1 MTELAATASAATL
14 ARDRQA
20 PLRTGIV
27 GCSGIAIAKP
37 ERTAAPRRTPQ
48 PHSHAAAYHA
58 VPETVVAAVCDV
70 VPESSARY
78 ASLWGEAPAYTDYR
92 EMLAREN
99 LDLLSI
105 VTPDHLHADIF
116 VDACAAGVKGIFCE
130 KPIATTL
137 ADADRMIDA
146 AAKHGVR
153 VVVNHT
159 RRFDP
164 FYRQAKWL
172 IEQGTIGT
180 LSRVIGTMGG
190 ERAMLFRNGTHLA
203 DTIAF
208 FADAYPAWLVAE
220 LDGDKKWGTAYMG
233 IGGREAASEPG
244 ATAYIAFQ
252 NGVRGLY
259 NGTKTTAT
267 NFELDLQGTAGRI
280 RISDYSAELTLP
292 IEGGGL
298 TTQPMPASIE
308 MTSGMVTA
316 VRELVEQVNHPNESG
331 DGVKALQAGRATL
344 EILLGIL
351 ASADAGAAR
360 VDFPLV
366 ERASAER

>member
-1 MTELAATASAATL
+1 MTEKVSANSH
-14 ARDRQA
+14 Q
-20 PLRTGIV
+20 PLRAGIV

-37 ERTAAPRRTPQ
+37 ERSAAPRRTPL
-48 PHSHAAAYHA
+48 PHSHAAAFHA
-58 VPETVVAAVCDV
+58 VPSTVVAAVCDV
-70 VPESSARY
+70 VPASTERY
-78 ASLWGEAPAYTDYR
+78 KTLWGEVPTYSDYR
-92 EMLAREN
+92 EMLAREH

-137 ADADRMIDA
+137 GDADRMIAA
-146 AAKHGVR
+146 AAKYGVK

-172 IEQGTIGT
+172 IDQGTIGK

-203 DTIAF
+203 DTIAY
-208 FADAYPAWLVAE
+208 FADSDPDWLIAE
-220 LDGDKKWGTAYMG
+220 LDDEGKQWGTAYMG
-233 IGGREAASEPG
+233 TGGRDASSEPG
-244 ATAYIAFQ
+244 ATAYIRFK
-252 NGVRGLY
+252 NGVRAVY
-259 NGTKTTAT
+259 NGTKTTTT
-267 NFELDLQGTAGRI
+267 NFELDLQGESGRI
-280 RISDYSAELTLP
+280 RISDQFAELSLP
-292 IEGGGL
+292 VEGGGL
-298 TTQPMPASIE
+298 TTQSLPASIV
-308 MTSGMVTA
+308 MTSGMVAA
-316 VRELVEQVNHPNESG
+316 VEELVESLAESG
-331 DGVKALQAGRATL
+331 DGVKALQAGRTTL

-351 ASADAGAAR
+351 VSADAGAAR

-366 ERASAER
+366 EGASAGM

>member
-1 MTELAATASAATL
+1 MSASTASASQ
-14 ARDRQA
+14 RSRRA
-20 PLRTGIV
+20 PLRAGIV
-27 GCSGIAIAKP
+27 GCSGISIAKP
-37 ERTAAPRRTPQ
+37 ERSAAPRRTPL
-48 PHSHAAAYHA
+48 PHSHASAFHA
-58 VPETVVAAVCDV
+58 VPETEVVAVCDV
-70 VPESSARY
+70 VPDATARY
-78 ASLWGEAPAYTDYR
+78 VAAWGEAARYTDYR
-92 EMLAREN
+92 ELLAREN

-105 VTPDHLHADIF
+105 ATPDHLHADIF
-116 VDACAAGVKGIFCE
+116 VDACAAGVKGIVCE

-137 ADADRMIDA
+137 ADADRMIA
-146 AAKHGVR
+146 AAAQHGAK

-172 IEQGTIGT
+172 IDQGTIGK

-208 FADAYPAWLVAE
+208 FADAYPSWLIAE
-220 LDGDKKWGTAYMG
+220 LDDPEKKWGTTYMG
-233 IGGREAASEPG
+233 TGGRDALSEPG

-259 NGTKTTAT
+259 NGSKSTIT
-267 NFELDLQGTAGRI
+267 NFELVLMGESGSI

-292 IEGGGL
+292 LPGGGL
-298 TTQPMPASIE
+298 TTQPMPSSID
-308 MTSGMVTA
+308 MNSGMVTA
-316 VRELVEQVNHPNESG
+316 VRELVEQVTHPDESG

-366 ERASAER
+366 ERTSTEL

>member
-1 MTELAATASAATL
+1 MTDPIAAGSPTALLAPT
-14 ARDRQA
+14 RA
-20 PLRTGIV
+20 PLRAGIV

-37 ERTAAPRRTPQ
+37 ERTAAPRRTPL

-58 VPETVVAAVCDV
+58 VPSTGVAAVCDV
-70 VPESSARY
+70 VPESTQRY
-78 ASLWGEAPAYTDYR
+78 ASLWGSVPAYTDYR
-92 EMLAREN
+92 QMLERER

-137 ADADRMIDA
+137 ADADRMIAA
-146 AAKHGVR
+146 AAKHGVK

-172 IEQGTIGT
+172 IDEGTIGK

-203 DTIAF
+203 DTISF
-208 FADAYPAWLVAE
+208 FADSYPSWLIAE
-220 LDGDKKWGTAYMG
+220 LDDDGKRWGTAYMG
-233 IGGREAASEPG
+233 TGGREAASEPG
-244 ATAYIAFQ
+244 ATAYICFK
-252 NGVRGLY
+252 NGVRAVY
-259 NGTKTTAT
+259 NGSKTTTT
-267 NFELDLQGTAGRI
+267 NFEIDLQGESGRI
-280 RISDYSAELTLP
+280 RISDQFAELSLP
-292 IEGGGL
+292 VEGGGL
-298 TTQPMPASIE
+298 TTQALPATIE
-308 MTSGMVTA
+308 MTSGMVAA
-316 VRELVEQVNHPNESG
+316 VEELVDQLDRSG
-331 DGVKALQAGRATL
+331 DGTEALRAGRTTL

-351 ASADAGAAR
+351 ESADAGAAR

-366 ERASAER
+366 EEASMAV